1 MKKIAL
7 AFICFT
13 LLFTTSCKDKEETV
27 EPVDLFATTQ
37 WRPTNDDNNTST
49 NPSGDFS
56 ATGTNFYYRWASCNQ
71 DDTFSFKDGKFTV
84 DNGGTTCETDFLALM
99 LANKDYAYNE
109 TTKTMTIGAYPIT
122 VYEFSGTQLKLGFPN
137 PIPTSGP
144 KNYVILLK
152 KL

>member
-7 AFICFT
+7 ALICLT
-13 LLFTTSCKDKEETV
+13 LLFTTSCKDKEEIV
-27 EPVDLFATTQ
+27 EPTDLFATTQ

-137 PIPTSGP
+137 PLGANP